1 MRFDLDKTDTAIAY
15 KLLAASVV
23 PRPIAWTVTL
33 DRQGRVNAAP
43 FSFFNVMGS
52 APPIVTLGI
61 IGDPVKGFKD
71 TARNIMDTGEFAVN
85 LVPMSLARQMNA
97 TSIDAPTGLNELEL
111 AGLTTTPSEHIRPPC
126 IKECPVSFECINHS
140 SVVTGPH
147 QVLVIGRVLA
157 IHIKDEFLKDAAR
170 GHVDTLKLDLVAR
183 TFGSGFARIGE
194 HFDMARPVWKD
205 WQGRADR
212 T

>member
-1 MRFDLDKTDTAIAY
+1 MRFDIDTTETSITY

-33 DRQGRVNAAP
+33 DKHGRINAAP

-52 APPIVTLGI
+52 APPIIALGI
-61 IGDPVKGFKD
+61 LGDAKKGFKD
-71 TARNIMDTGEFAVN
+71 SARNIMDTGEFVVN
-85 LVPMSLARQMNA
+85 LVPVTLAEKMNI

-111 AGLTTTPSEHIRPPC
+111 AGLTPASSEHVKPPR
-126 IKECPVSFECINHS
+126 IAESPVSFECINHS
-140 SVVTGPH
+140 TVVTGPH

-157 IHIKDEFLKDAAR
+157 IHIKDEFLIDAAR

-194 HFDMARPVWKD
+194 PFDLIRPSWKN
-205 WQGRADR
+205 WQDKNS
-212 T
+212 

>member
-1 MRFDLDKTDTAIAY
+1 MRFDVDTTEASITY

-33 DRQGRVNAAP
+33 DKQGRINAAP

-52 APPIVTLGI
+52 APPIVALGI
-61 IGDPVKGFKD
+61 LGDAKKGFKD
-71 TARNIMDTGEFAVN
+71 SARNIMDTGEFVVN
-85 LVPMSLARQMNA
+85 LVPVTLAEKMNI

-111 AGLTTTPSEHIRPPC
+111 AGLTPASSEHVKPPR
-126 IKECPVSFECINHS
+126 IAESPVSFECVNHAT
-140 SVVTGPH
+140 VVTGPH

-157 IHIKDEFLKDAAR
+157 IHIKDEFLIDATR

-183 TFGSGFARIGE
+183 TFGSGFARMGE
-194 HFDMARPVWKD
+194 PFDLVRPSWKD
-205 WQGRADR
+205 WQDKKS
-212 T
+212 